1 MHLWFKQL
9 SFYPLAKDAMPTPE
23 TIAAKLAEAEFAH
36 CLGLDWFTEGFAAPV
51 PFDAALVFTT
61 NGHAHRIALKKEEK
75 VLPGSVIKD
84 VLDEKIALIEQEEAR
99 TVGRKEKSAL
109 KQQITDDLLPRAFT
123 KSSRIE
129 AIFDTQR
136 GYFLVNSA
144 TATKAE
150 GMLSKTR
157 QALFGLKAKLPNTE
171 LSPRTLM
178 TNWLLAGEA
187 AGNFQLDSDCVQQ
200 GTGETSPV
208 IRMAKMD
215 LIEEEVV
222 SHVKNGKIVTELGL
236 IWSERVRFVLTQDFA
251 LKRIQYLDVLQDEA
265 SEHGDDMASLTA
277 ASQIIMVETL
287 GALLDELIGHLGGL
301 QK

>member
-1 MHLWFKQL
+1 MHTWFKQC

-23 TIAAKLAEAEFAH
+23 AVAASLAEAEFAP
-36 CLGLDWFTEGFAAPV
+36 CTGLDWFSEGFSAPV

-61 NGHAHRIALKKEEK
+61 NANAHRIALKKEEK
-75 VLPGSVIKD
+75 VLPGAVIND
-84 VLDEKIALIEQEEAR
+84 ILNEKVAIIEQEEAR
-99 TVGRKEKSAL
+99 PVGRKEKMAL
-109 KQQITDDLLPRAFT
+109 KEQITDDLLPRAFT

-129 AIFDTQR
+129 AIFDAKR
-136 GYFLVNSA
+136 GYFMVNSA

-150 GMLSKTR
+150 AMLSKVR
-157 QALFGLKAKLPNTE
+157 QALGGLEAKLPNTE
-171 LSPRTLM
+171 LSPSVLM
-178 TNWLLAGEA
+178 TNWILAGEA

-200 GTGETSPV
+200 GTGVASPV

-222 SHVKNGKIVTELGL
+222 NHVKNGKIVTELGL
-236 IWSERVRFVLTQDFA
+236 IWQERVCFVLTQDFA

-265 SEHGDDMASLTA
+265 SEHGEDMASLTA
-277 ASQIIMVETL
+277 ASQIIMVEAL

>member
-1 MHLWFKQL
+1 MHTWFKQC
-9 SFYPLAKDAMPTPE
+9 SFYPLAIDAMPTPE
-23 TIAAKLAEAEFAH
+23 AIAASLAEAEFAP
-36 CLGLDWFTEGFAAPV
+36 CIGLDWFTEGFATPV

-61 NGHAHRIALKKEEK
+61 NANAHRIALKKEEK
-75 VLPGSVIKD
+75 VLPSAVIND
-84 VLDEKIALIEQEEAR
+84 ILNEKVALIEQEEAR
-99 TVGRKEKSAL
+99 TVGRKEKMAF
-109 KQQITDDLLPRAFT
+109 KEQITDDLLPRAFT

-129 AIFDTQR
+129 AIFDAKR
-136 GYFLVNSA
+136 GYFMVNSA

-150 GMLSKTR
+150 TMLSKVR
-157 QALFGLKAKLPNTE
+157 QALGGLDAKLPNTE
-171 LSPRTLM
+171 LSPSILM

-236 IWSERVRFVLTQDFA
+236 TWDERVRFILTQDFA

-265 SEHGDDMASLTA
+265 SEHGDDMASLIT

-287 GALLDELIGHLGGL
+287 GALLDELIEHLGGL

>member
-1 MHLWFKQL
+1 MHTWFKQL
-9 SFYPLAKDAMPTPE
+9 SFYILGKDGTPTAE
-23 TIAAKLAEAEFAH
+23 AIAAKLAEAEFAH

-61 NGHAHRIALKKEEK
+61 NGHAHRITLKKEEK
-75 VLPGSVIKD
+75 VLPSAVIKEA
-84 VLDEKIALIEQEEAR
+84 LDEKIMLIEQEEAR
-99 TVGRKEKSAL
+99 KVGRKEKMDL
-109 KQQITDDLLPRAFT
+109 KDRITDDMLPRAFT
-123 KSSRIE
+123 KSARIE
-129 AIFDTQR
+129 AIFDTKR

-144 TATKAE
+144 TTSKAE

-157 QALFGLKAKLPNTE
+157 QALGGLEAKLPNTE

-187 AGNFQLDSDCVQQ
+187 AGRFQLDSDCVQQ

-222 SHVKNGKIVTELGL
+222 NHVKNGKIVTELGL
-236 IWSERVRFVLTQDFA
+236 IWDERVRFILTQDLA

-265 SEHGDDMASLTA
+265 SEHGEDMASLITA
-277 ASQIIMVETL
+277 GQIIMVEAL